1 MWDIYME
8 NPNTYKMKTIEIKK
22 IQQIDRKLR
31 NYSKTSSYKSY
42 NGDQID
48 VHRNRTLLANR
59 TENPLMLLK
68 DLDKLDPYITIE
80 NHNNKLAPADMTVN
94 RSAWWQTQWESNKG
108 NAALNDEAS
117 VKALPKPAITN
128 TNRFKI
134 EKLKEIV

>member
-1 MWDIYME
+1 ME

-31 NYSKTSSYKSY
+31 NYSKASSYKSY

-80 NHNNKLAPADMTVN
+80 HHNNKFAPPDMTVN
-94 RSAWWQTQWESNKG
+94 KSAWWQTQWESNKG
-108 NAALNDEAS
+108 NVMPNDEAPAK
-117 VKALPKPAITN
+117 VLPKPAITN